1 MQDPPQSYHPPPG
14 THYRVAQHRKRSKKL
29 SYVTVTDPS
38 SPTSLELKLDF
49 AKFPG
54 LPRKLSVR
62 NRITSFS
69 TATPPVPPESLY
81 EVSSLSVLDES
92 SFPNATILF
101 DLAYSDQMSTAEAQ
115 SLSNQITLSVSSN
128 ARSAFPFFVQFSSV
142 PFPVPST
149 PLFTALSKQ
158 AWDKWPATSHLS
170 SEAPWADPPP
180 PFSTPD
186 YIYLTSDSP
195 NTLDSITP
203 SSVLII
209 GGLVDHTDK
218 PGYSMSRASLFPGL
232 KTARLPIEVAAKL
245 KSRQPG
251 DDRVGVDV
259 TTLSVVQ
266 LLLLFRETGDWPEAI
281 SRCPAMHSAPLRKYV
296 KWLPPYE
303 HFNDE
308 GGGGARPGA
317 GFSLVAKSFAP
328 APPPAPPPEDPER
341 AAALAAVTA
350 NGDLLMTSCSDYKAD
365 REIVLAAVKSSV
377 DALLWVDSNLRE
389 DREVLLTACAAN
401 GRALRY
407 TSGLRGDKE
416 IALVAVKEDGDALQ
430 FCSGLRGD
438 RDVVTAAVTQ
448 TGWSL
453 QYASEELRGDVDIVR
468 AAVATDE
475 GSIRCASKAI
485 QEDPSVLI

>member
-1 MQDPPQSYHPPPG
+1 MQDPPQSYYPPPG

-142 PFPVPST
+142 PSPIPST

-170 SEAPWADPPP
+170 SEAPWADPPS

-203 SSVLII
+203 SSVLVI
-209 GGLVDHTDK
+209 GGLVDHTDKVSARAREREGEASARRGGAPPLTRRPPAPPPSPLPNK

-296 KWLPPYE
+296 TCQSGKR
-303 HFNDE
+303 
-308 GGGGARPGA
+308 GGA
-317 GFSLVAKSFAP
+317 S
-328 APPPAPPPEDPER
+328 E
-341 AAALAAVTA
+341 
-350 NGDLLMTSCSDYKAD
+350 
-365 REIVLAAVKSSV
+365 
-377 DALLWVDSNLRE
+377 
-389 DREVLLTACAAN
+389 
-401 GRALRY
+401 
-407 TSGLRGDKE
+407 
-416 IALVAVKEDGDALQ
+416 
-430 FCSGLRGD
+430 
-438 RDVVTAAVTQ
+438 
-448 TGWSL
+448 
-453 QYASEELRGDVDIVR
+453 ASTRK
-468 AAVATDE
+468 
-475 GSIRCASKAI
+475 C
-485 QEDPSVLI
+485 PSAR